1 MNPPYISQL
10 IPVVLP
16 DFSGVCF
23 QCEFDPEFY
32 TIEAPRQL
40 GIILPETLHSAVK
53 KRQAE
58 YVAGRYLAKRCLS
71 ALGGTES
78 DVGISQHRAPLWPK
92 GMIGSISHSSNKAIC
107 VLRQCDLPEQGIGID
122 IEQCLADSTATSI
135 KNTIINEAEQ
145 ALITKH
151 DVDFST
157 GLTVI
162 FSAKESLFKA
172 LFPQVRAYFDFL
184 DAEVI
189 TMERDNLTIMLKRTL
204 TPTLSAGCKF
214 TVQIYKQNMMIRTF
228 TQSRI

>member
-1 MNPPYISQL
+1 MNPPYISQV

-40 GIILPETLHSAVK
+40 GIILPETLHGAVK

-71 ALGGTES
+71 ALGSTES

-107 VLRQCDLPEQGIGID
+107 VLSQCDLPEQGIGID
-122 IEQCLADSTATSI
+122 IEQCLTDSTATSI

-151 DVDFST
+151 DIDFST
-157 GLTVI
+157 GLTVV

-189 TMERDNLTIMLKRTL
+189 SMDWENLTFMLKKAL
-204 TPTLSAGCKF
+204 TPTLPVGCTF
-214 TVQIYKQNMMIRTF
+214 TVQVHRQGKMVRTF
-228 TQSRI
+228 VKS

>member
-1 MNPPYISQL
+1 MNLPYISQV
-10 IPVVLP
+10 IPIVLP

-23 QCEFDPEFY
+23 QCEFDPELY

-40 GIILPETLHSAVK
+40 GIVLPETLHSAVK

-71 ALGGTES
+71 ALGGTEA

-107 VLRQCDLPEQGIGID
+107 VVKQCDLPEQGIGID
-122 IEQCLADSTATSI
+122 IEQCLTDSIATSI
-135 KNTIINEAEQ
+135 KKTIINEAEQ
-145 ALITKH
+145 ALLIKQDT
-151 DVDFST
+151 DFST
-157 GLTVI
+157 GLTLV

-172 LFPQVRAYFDFL
+172 LYPQVRAYFDFL

-189 TMERDNLTIMLKRTL
+189 AIERDNLTIMLKRTL
-204 TPTLSAGCKF
+204 TSTLSVGCKF
-214 TVQIYKQNMMIRTF
+214 TVQIHRQNMMVRTF
-228 TQSRI
+228 TQS

>member
-1 MNPPYISQL
+1 MNPPYISQVM
-10 IPVVLP
+10 PVVLP
-16 DFSGVCF
+16 NFSGVCF
-23 QCEFDPEFY
+23 QCEFDPELY

-40 GIILPETLHSAVK
+40 GIILPETLHGAVK

-58 YVAGRYLAKRCLS
+58 YVAGRYLAKRCLV
-71 ALGGTES
+71 ALGRAEA

-92 GMIGSISHSSNKAIC
+92 EIIGSISHSSNKAIC
-107 VLRQCDLPEQGIGID
+107 VLNQCDLPEQGIGID
-122 IEQCLADSTATSI
+122 IEQCLTDGTAMSI

-151 DVDFST
+151 DIDFST
-157 GLTVI
+157 GLTVV

-189 TMERDNLTIMLKRTL
+189 AMERDNLTIMLKKTL
-204 TPTLSAGCKF
+204 ASTLSVGCKF
-214 TVQIYKQNMMIRTF
+214 TVQIHKQNMMVRTF
-228 TQSRI
+228 TQS

>member
-1 MNPPYISQL
+1 MNPPYISRV

-23 QCEFDPEFY
+23 QCDFDPELY
-32 TIEAPRQL
+32 TIEAPQQL
-40 GIILPETLHSAVK
+40 GISVPETVHNAVK

-58 YVAGRYLAKRCLS
+58 YVAGRYLAKRCFL
-71 ALGGTES
+71 ALGSTEA

-107 VLRQCDLPEQGIGID
+107 VVKPRDLPEQGIGID
-122 IEQCLADSTATSI
+122 IEQCLTDSTATSI

-145 ALITKH
+145 ALLTKH
-151 DVDFST
+151 DVDFAT

-189 TMERDNLTIMLKRTL
+189 AMERDKLTIMLKRTL
-204 TPTLSAGCKF
+204 TPTLPVGCTF
-214 TVQIYKQNMMIRTF
+214 TVQIHRQNMMVRTF
-228 TQSRI
+228 TQS